1 MIPRLGAS
9 GPLWG
14 CIDRWAE
21 LRAMFRRAAVDLS
34 IIHRT
39 EFCRLAEEPVQRTK
53 VEDFADMKIFKHLS
67 KGPIDALEATGAD
80 HVC

>member
-1 MIPRLGAS
+1 
-9 GPLWG
+9 
-14 CIDRWAE
+14 
-21 LRAMFRRAAVDLS
+21 MFRRAAVDLS